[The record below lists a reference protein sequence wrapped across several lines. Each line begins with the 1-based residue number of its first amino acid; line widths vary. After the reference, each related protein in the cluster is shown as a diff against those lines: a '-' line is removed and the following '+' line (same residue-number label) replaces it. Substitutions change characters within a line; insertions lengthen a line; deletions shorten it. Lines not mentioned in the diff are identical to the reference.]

1 MDAADKMM
9 AWAVRHVLFPWQE
22 RYKGHKTMQMLRQM
36 EAQQWLS
43 PDEIRQLQQR
53 RLRQFIRHAFTT
65 DHYREI
71 FQALQLSPEQIT
83 SASDLPKLPILT
95 KENIRE
101 NLERMRSSDGGR
113 VRRFSTG
120 GSTGEPL
127 TFYLGATRVSSD
139 VAARMRA
146 ENWWGVSIGDREVVI
161 WGSPLETSK
170 QDRLRDVRDRIMRTR
185 LLSAFEMSAPTMS
198 HYLDQITTLRP
209 RRIFGYPSSI
219 ALLCG
224 QAQREKRDLRTL
236 GVRAVFVTGEYL
248 WDHWR
253 RSISETF
260 GCAVANGYGGRDSGF
275 IAHECPSGGMHLNAD
290 RMIVEIV
297 DGEGR
302 PLPPGEPGEIVVT
315 HLDTP
320 EMPFIRYATG
330 DIGSISAQQCV
341 CGRGLPLLDRVEG
354 RKTDFVVTP
363 DGRVMHGLS
372 LIYILREIDGI
383 ERFRIIQRGLHEF
396 EVEIV
401 RSRGYD
407 PACEGAIRETF
418 CRRLRAQVAVRIRYV
433 RKIATGPSG
442 KYRYVVCEL
451 SAHDAAACGWQR
463 DLSSSEVAHSV
474 GIGPLSEK

>member
-1 MDAADKMM
+1 MDAKERTM
-9 AWAVRHVLFPWQE
+9 AWAVRHMLFPLQE
-22 RYKGHKTMQMLRQM
+22 RCKGHVTMQLLRQM

-43 PDEIRQLQQR
+43 SGDIRQLQQT
-53 RLRQFIRHAFTT
+53 RLRRFIRHAFTVAY
-65 DHYREI
+65 YREI
-71 FQALQLSPEQIT
+71 FRTLQLKPEDIE
-83 SASDLPKLPILT
+83 SSSDLPKLPILT

-101 NLERMRSSDGGR
+101 NLERMRSSDRGQ

-127 TFYLGATRVSSD
+127 IFYLGATRVSSD

-161 WGSPLETSK
+161 WGSPLETRK
-170 QDRLRDVRDRIMRTR
+170 QDRLRNVRDRIMRTR
-185 LLSAFEMSAPTMS
+185 LLSAFEMNGPTLS

-248 WDHWR
+248 WDDWR
-253 RSISETF
+253 RAISETF
-260 GCAVANGYGGRDSGF
+260 GCPVANGYGGRDSGF

-290 RMIVEIV
+290 RVIVEIA
-297 DGEGR
+297 DAAGR

-341 CGRGLPLLDRVEG
+341 CGRGLPLLDRIEG
-354 RKTDFVVTP
+354 RKTDFVLTP

-383 ERFRIIQRGLHEF
+383 ERFRIIQRGLLEF

-401 RSRGYD
+401 RLKGYD
-407 PACEGAIRETF
+407 LACESAIREAF
-418 CRRLRAQVAVRIRYV
+418 CLRLRALVAVRIRYV
-433 RKIATGPSG
+433 REIATGPSG

-451 SAHDAAACGWQR
+451 SPRDAAACGWQPN
-463 DLSSSEVAHSV
+463 LSSSEGMQTFGVS
-474 GIGPLSEK
+474 PLSEK